1 MLPNRF
7 DPDCSAASTMVV
19 VDARIEVF
27 CARDVGA
34 LAATATVGS
43 MTSALRSGPQI
54 IVAWAIPFG
63 SLEAFPHQG

>member
-1 MLPNRF
+1 
-7 DPDCSAASTMVV
+7 MVV